1 MRHLRLFFAAFVAV
15 LLCVSCSDGDGGGK
29 EKLEGYN
36 KLDAARFKAM
46 IDSEIANGSNPQ
58 ILDYRSAAKYAEG
71 HIPGAINID
80 ASDPKTWSS
89 DNGEFM
95 QKLTAEFETS
105 KKIFIYGDGGWSSS
119 GMALPGRIANTW
131 GKPLTYNLESG
142 FSGWQSAGYNVE
154 K

>member
-36 KLDAARFKAM
+36 KLDAAKFKER
-46 IDSEIANGSNPQ
+46 IDNESNPQ
-58 ILDYRSAAKYAEG
+58 ILDYRSAEKYAEG

-89 DNGEFM
+89 DNGVFM
-95 QKLTAEFETS
+95 QELTSKFETS

-131 GKPLTYNLESG
+131 GKQLTYNLESG
-142 FSGWQSAGYNVE
+142 FSGWQSAGFEVE

>member
-15 LLCVSCSDGDGGGK
+15 LLCVSCSDDGGGK

-36 KLDAARFKAM
+36 KLDAAKFKAM
-46 IDSEIANGSNPQ
+46 IDSESDPQ

-80 ASDPKTWSS
+80 ATDPKTWSS

-95 QKLTAEFETS
+95 QKLTAQFETS

-142 FSGWQSAGYNVE
+142 YKGWVDAGYNVE

>member
-15 LLCVSCSDGDGGGK
+15 LLCVSCSDDGGGK

-36 KLDAARFKAM
+36 KLDAAKFKAM
-46 IDSEIANGSNPQ
+46 IDNESNPQ

-80 ASDPKTWSS
+80 ATDPKTWSS
-89 DNGEFM
+89 DNGVFM
-95 QKLTAEFETS
+95 QELTAKFETS

-142 FSGWQSAGYNVE
+142 FKGWVDAGYNVE

>member
-36 KLDAARFKAM
+36 KLDAAKFKAM
-46 IDSEIANGSNPQ
+46 IDNESNPQ

-80 ASDPKTWSS
+80 ATDPKTWSS

-95 QKLTAEFETS
+95 QKLTAQFETS

-142 FSGWQSAGYNVE
+142 FKGWVDAGYNVE

>member
-29 EKLEGYN
+29 EKLKGYN

-46 IDSEIANGSNPQ
+46 IDNESDPQ

>member
-15 LLCVSCSDGDGGGK
+15 LLCVSCSDDGGGK

-36 KLDAARFKAM
+36 KLDAAKFKAM
-46 IDSEIANGSNPQ
+46 IDNESNPQ

-80 ASDPKTWSS
+80 ATDPKTWSS
-89 DNGEFM
+89 DNGVFM
-95 QKLTAEFETS
+95 QELTAKFETS

-142 FSGWQSAGYNVE
+142 YKGWVDAGYNVE

>member
-15 LLCVSCSDGDGGGK
+15 LLCVSCSDDGGGK

-36 KLDAARFKAM
+36 KLDAAKFKAM
-46 IDSEIANGSNPQ
+46 IDNESNPQ

-80 ASDPKTWSS
+80 ATDPKTWSS

-95 QKLTAEFETS
+95 QKLTAQFETS

-142 FSGWQSAGYNVE
+142 FKGWVDAGYNVE

>member
-36 KLDAARFKAM
+36 KLDAAKFKAM
-46 IDSEIANGSNPQ
+46 IDNESDPQ
-58 ILDYRSAAKYAEG
+58 ILDYRSAEKYAEG

-142 FSGWQSAGYNVE
+142 FSGWQSAGFDVE

>member
-46 IDSEIANGSNPQ
+46 IDNESNPQ

-80 ASDPKTWSS
+80 ATDPKTWSS

-142 FSGWQSAGYNVE
+142 YKGWVDAGYNVE

>member
-15 LLCVSCSDGDGGGK
+15 LLCVSCSDGGGN

-36 KLDAARFKAM
+36 KLDAAKFKEM
-46 IDSEIANGSNPQ
+46 IDNESNPQ

-80 ASDPKTWSS
+80 ATDPKTWSS

-95 QKLTAEFETS
+95 QKLTAQFETS

-142 FSGWQSAGYNVE
+142 YKGWVDAGYKVE